1 MLVQG
6 DQTLPL
12 LASRQVFTARI
23 FPVNDSDNRLR
34 ILHLVSATAQT
45 QQSLMAQLTPV
56 VTRCNKHFLQMDV
69 VYFEPGLP
77 QATALRQMGVPV
89 HEIEWSRKRFSLGAL
104 PALLKIIREFEPD
117 VIHAWG
123 HSAQVAVHLLKRF
136 IRSMPPVI
144 WTMPNALPITPQSR
158 FLDRKKLDLVKKAL
172 VMNPHI
178 VYPTTAIAAQYRRL
192 GFSDKNFSTIAV
204 GVDVERYKP
213 DEKSRQKLRNELKL
227 DSKAFLIGMHAAF
240 LPENDHNSFIKAT
253 AELIKYNPN
262 VYVIIA
268 GRGVQRG
275 NSGLMGM
282 LGGGTLA
289 TRTALLGEWSDLGT
303 FYNACDVA
311 CSSALHDGNAMQ
323 MAVAMLCG
331 VPCVGTGKGAQGEV
345 LGVHGIAAEP
355 GSPNGLIRG
364 VTRVMEM
371 PADRREFVTKNA
383 RQHALANYS
392 VQGTV
397 EKYMSLYMAMTQAYE
412 ASVAKQANAI
422 RKTA

>member
-1 MLVQG
+1 M
-6 DQTLPL
+6 
-12 LASRQVFTARI
+12 
-23 FPVNDSDNRLR
+23 NDSDSRLK
-34 ILHLVSATAQT
+34 ILHLVSATSQT
-45 QQSLMAQLTPV
+45 QQSLLAQLTPV
-56 VTRCNKHFLQMDV
+56 VMRFNKNFLHMQV
-69 VYFEPGLP
+69 VFFQPGLT

-104 PALLKIIREFEPD
+104 SAMSKVIREFEPD
-117 VIHAWG
+117 IIHAWG
-123 HSAQVAVHLLKRF
+123 HSAQASLYLMKRF
-136 IRSMPPVI
+136 IKNMPPI
-144 WTMPNALPITPQSR
+144 MWTMPNAEPLPTKAG
-158 FLDRKKLDLVKKAL
+158 LVDRKKLELVKKA
-172 VMNPHI
+172 VTMNPHI
-178 VYPTTAIAAQYRRL
+178 VYPTNAIAAQYRRI

-227 DSKAFLIGMHAAF
+227 DSKAFLIGMHAPFAA
-240 LPENDHNSFIKAT
+240 ENDHNSFIKAT

-262 VYVIIA
+262 VYVILA

-275 NSGLMGM
+275 NSSLMGM

-289 TRTALLGEWSDLGT
+289 SRTALLGEYSDLGA

-345 LGVHGIAAEP
+345 LGVNGIAAEP

-371 PADRREFVTKNA
+371 QPDRREFVIKNA

-397 EKYMSLYMAMTQAYE
+397 EKYMSLYMALTQAYE
-412 ASVAKQANAI
+412 TSIAKQAKAI

>member
-1 MLVQG
+1 M
-6 DQTLPL
+6 L
-12 LASRQVFTARI
+12 LASLARYCRHH

-34 ILHLVSATAQT
+34 ILHLVSATAQS

-56 VTRCNKHFLQMDV
+56 VTRFNKNFLQMEV
-69 VYFEPGLP
+69 VYFEPG
-77 QATALRQMGVPV
+77 ATHSTALRQMGVPV
-89 HEIEWSRKRFSLGAL
+89 HDIEWSRRRFSLGAL
-104 PALLKIIREFEPD
+104 PGLLKIIRDFEPD
-117 VIHAWG
+117 IIHAWG
-123 HSAQVAVHLLKRF
+123 HSAQVSLHLLKRF
-136 IRSMPPVI
+136 IKSAAPII
-144 WTMPNALPITPQSR
+144 WTMPNIPPVASKAG
-158 FLDRKKLDLVKKAL
+158 FLDRKKVAMLKKAL
-172 VMNPHI
+172 AINPHV

-192 GFSDKNFSTIAV
+192 GFSDKNFSTIGV

-213 DEKSRQKLRNELKL
+213 DEKLRQKLRNELKL
-227 DSKAFLIGMHAAF
+227 DNKAFLVGMHAAF
-240 LPENDHNSFIKAT
+240 TPDNDYANFIRAT

-262 VYVIIA
+262 VYVIVA

-289 TRTALLGEWSDLGT
+289 SRTALLGEWSDLST

-345 LGVHGIAAEP
+345 LGLHGIAVEP
-355 GSPNGLIRG
+355 GSPNGMTRG

-371 PADRREFVTKNA
+371 PAERREFVTKNA

-412 ASVAKQANAI
+412 ASIAKQAKAI